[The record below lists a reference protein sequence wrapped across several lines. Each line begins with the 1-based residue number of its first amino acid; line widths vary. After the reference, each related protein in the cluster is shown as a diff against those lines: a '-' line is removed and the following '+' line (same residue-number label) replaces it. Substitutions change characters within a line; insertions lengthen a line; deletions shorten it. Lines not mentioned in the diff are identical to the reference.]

1 MDFKDVSGM
10 ASDNSLDFDDIQE
23 FLELFESPKK
33 KTRVDLPDDAI
44 IIKKDT
50 PQISP
55 ISESMKS
62 ILDRMSIEEI
72 ENDPILKY
80 YTKWKKNKISSQ

>member
-1 MDFKDVSGM
+1 MDFRDVSDM
-10 ASDNSLDFDDIQE
+10 ASDNSLDFDDLQG

-33 KTRVDLPDDAI
+33 KTRVDLSDDAL
-44 IIKKDT
+44 IIKKDN

-80 YTKWKKNKISSQ
+80 YTKWKKDKMSSQ